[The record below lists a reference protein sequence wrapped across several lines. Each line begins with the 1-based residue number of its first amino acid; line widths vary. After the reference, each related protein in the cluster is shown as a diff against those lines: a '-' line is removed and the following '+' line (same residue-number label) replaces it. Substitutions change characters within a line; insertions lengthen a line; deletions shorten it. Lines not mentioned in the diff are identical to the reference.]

1 MLTSYNLLALDE
13 PTNHMDIR
21 SKDVL
26 KTALK
31 AFDGTLIVVSH
42 DRDFLDGLVSKV
54 YEFGDRKVR
63 EHLGGIND
71 FLANKKISS
80 MRELEALRTEQTKE
94 ARQPVVTQSQQSR
107 AADKAAMRER
117 SRKQNLAKKLEG
129 QIEQIE
135 AKMKEIEAKLSAPTP
150 EDDIMDL
157 TREYLEQKRELDIKM
172 DQWSQIEL

>member
-1 MLTSYNLLALDE
+1 MS
-13 PTNHMDIR
+13 
-21 SKDVL
+21 
-26 KTALK
+26 
-31 AFDGTLIVVSH
+31 
-42 DRDFLDGLVSKV
+42 
-54 YEFGDRKVR
+54 
-63 EHLGGIND
+63 
-71 FLANKKISS
+71 
-80 MRELEALRTEQTKE
+80 
-94 ARQPVVTQSQQSR
+94 QSQQSR

-135 AKMKEIEAKLSAPTP
+135 AKMKEIEARLSAPTP